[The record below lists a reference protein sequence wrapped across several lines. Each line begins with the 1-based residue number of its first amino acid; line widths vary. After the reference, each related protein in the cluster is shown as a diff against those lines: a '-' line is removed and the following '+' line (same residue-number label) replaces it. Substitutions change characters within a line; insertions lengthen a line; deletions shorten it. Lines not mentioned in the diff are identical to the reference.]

1 MALFKHKLEASMMI
15 GDKQTQRA
23 GDNSQLMQA
32 GTINI
37 YNGIDEKRAREICAE
52 TYAVAR
58 RDFTADAYAC
68 ANERVQQ
75 FEDSLLPKMKQI
87 EGALSA
93 FADPS
98 FQFLLTSA
106 QRTAAA
112 TERDADYD
120 MLSELLVCRITKGQA
135 RKNRAGISRAVEI
148 IDKIDDDALC
158 ALTVVH
164 AVNKVMPRS
173 GSCKSGLKVLADLF
187 EKLIYMELPL
197 GTDWIDHLDILDTVR
212 INSIGSFKKI
222 ADYYPD
228 RLSGY
233 SAAGIC
239 IDSENHKNALRILS
253 EAGLNSSFLV
263 PNELLDSY
271 VKLPIARKEEI
282 NNLTVTQNVEV
293 NGNPIHQQSRIIN
306 EKEIEALEAIW
317 DLYNTD
323 AEVKKVAVSAFMDE
337 WDNYSSLRK
346 LHIWWDSL
354 PLAFDITQ
362 VGTVLAHTNARRCD
376 KTIPE
381 LPLST

>member
-1 MALFKHKLEASMMI
+1 MALFKHKLEVSMMI
-15 GDKQTQRA
+15 GDKQAQRA

-75 FEDSLLPKMKQI
+75 FEDSLLPKMQQI

-98 FQFLLTSA
+98 FQFLLASA

-112 TERDADYD
+112 TERDTDYD

-164 AVNKVMPRS
+164 AVNKVTPLS

-187 EKLIYMELPL
+187 EKLMYMELPL

-212 INSIGSFKKI
+212 INSVSSFKKI
-222 ADYYPD
+222 ADYYPE

-239 IDSENHKNALRILS
+239 IDSENYKNASSILS

-263 PNELLDSY
+263 PNELLDGY
-271 VKLPIARKEEI
+271 VKLPIVEKKEI
-282 NNLTVTQNVEV
+282 KNLTVTRNSVV
-293 NGNPIHQQSRIIN
+293 NGNLIHRQSRIN
-306 EKEIEALEAIW
+306 EKEIEALEAVW
-317 DLYNTD
+317 NLYNTD

-337 WDNYSSLRK
+337 WDSYPSLKK
-346 LHIWWDSL
+346 LRIWWDSL
-354 PLAFDITQ
+354 PLAFDITH

-381 LPLST
+381 LPLPT

>member
-1 MALFKHKLEASMMI
+1 MLI
-15 GDKQTQRA
+15 VDKQAQRA

-68 ANERVQQ
+68 ANERVQK
-75 FEDSLLPKMKQI
+75 FEDLLLPKMQQI

-93 FADPS
+93 FADPA

-112 TERDADYD
+112 TERDADYN
-120 MLSELLVCRITKGQA
+120 MLSELLLCRITKGQA

-164 AVNKVMPRS
+164 AVNKVMPLS
-173 GSCKSGLKVLADLF
+173 GTCKSGLKVLANLF

-197 GTDWIDHLDILDTVR
+197 GTDWIDHLDILDAVR
-212 INSIGSFKKI
+212 INSVSSFKKI
-222 ADYYPD
+222 VDYYPE
-228 RLSGY
+228 RLIGY
-233 SAAGIC
+233 SSAGIH
-239 IDSENHKNALRILS
+239 IDSEDYKTAVNLLAKANLNTSILC
-253 EAGLNSSFLV
+253 V
-263 PNELLDSY
+263 NELLDGY
-271 VKLPIARKEEI
+271 VKLPVVEKAAIKS
-282 NNLTVTQNVEV
+282 LTMTRNVIV
-293 NGNPIHQQSRIIN
+293 NGQVLSQSSPIN
-306 EKEIEALEAIW
+306 EKEITTLEEIW
-317 DLYNTD
+317 DLYSKD
-323 AEVKKVAVSAFMDE
+323 EESKRLAVLSFMNE
-337 WDNYSSLRK
+337 WDSYPSLKK
-346 LHIWWDSL
+346 LRVWWDDLSF
-354 PLAFDITQ
+354 AFDITH

-376 KTIPE
+376 NTIPE
-381 LPLST
+381 LPLVS

>member
-1 MALFKHKLEASMMI
+1 MMI
-15 GDKQTQRA
+15 GDKQAQKA

-58 RDFTADAYAC
+58 RDFTAEAYAC

-75 FEDSLLPKMKQI
+75 LEDSLLPKMQQI

-98 FQFLLTSA
+98 FQLLLASA

-112 TERDADYD
+112 TERDTDYD
-120 MLSELLVCRITKGQA
+120 MLSELLVCRITKGQV

-164 AVNKVMPRS
+164 AVNKVMPLS

-212 INSIGSFKKI
+212 INFANSFKKI
-222 ADYYPD
+222 ADYYPA

-233 SAAGIC
+233 SAAGIR
-239 IDSENHKNALRILS
+239 IDSENHKNALSILS
-253 EAGLNSSFLV
+253 EAGLYSSFLV
-263 PNELLDSY
+263 PNELLDGY

-282 NNLTVTQNVEV
+282 KNLTITQNFVV
-293 NGNPIHQQSRIIN
+293 NGNLIHQENRVN
-306 EKEIEALEAIW
+306 EKEIEALEAVW
-317 DLYNTD
+317 NLYNTD

-337 WDNYSSLRK
+337 WDSYPSLKK
-346 LHIWWDSL
+346 LHIWWNSL
-354 PLAFDITQ
+354 PFAFDITH

-376 KTIPE
+376 KTMPE